1 MRETKS
7 KMSAGEKREILT
19 FRYLRDRNL
28 KICQNNIDNIKGT
41 IMEAELRIIFR
52 KHNCLK
58 KEKL

>member
-1 MRETKS
+1 MQKTKP
-7 KMSAGEKREILT
+7 KISAEQKRQFLT
-19 FRYLRDRNL
+19 YLYLQDRNL

-41 IMEAELRIIFR
+41 TMEAELRIIFR